1 MRRSTRLRLAVC
13 PSARK
18 AAWILGAPYRPR
30 CVGWTRRISVSGRD
44 WPSYAGFRA
53 GHASIIPRRRDAH
66 HIAHD
71 ANREP
76 LALIFDEAEFHLGA
90 SEKMRSVFFRI
101 SRSM

>member
-30 CVGWTRRISVSGRD
+30 CVVWTRRISVS
-44 WPSYAGFRA
+44 RA
-53 GHASIIPRRRDAH
+53 RLAVLRRLRPATPGIIPRRRDTH

-71 ANREP
+71 ANRER
-76 LALIFDEAEFHLGA
+76 LALVRDEAEFHLGA
-90 SEKMRSVFFRI
+90 SEKMRSVFLE
-101 SRSM
+101 SPAP